1 MYFKLPQFITMVMNV
16 PPLWGHSGS
25 TGSFLYYSEDLNLYM
40 AGSIN
45 QVESRSKP
53 FRLMLRVMKAIQS
66 KMDEERA
73 RNQPLT
79 TDRQQRRKEW
89 PNKSI

>member
-1 MYFKLPQFITMVMNV
+1 MKA

-25 TGSFLYYSEDLNLYM
+25 TGSFLYYSDDLNLYI

-53 FRLMLRVMKAIQS
+53 FRLMLGVMKAIQS
-66 KMDEERA
+66 KKQVQESKTA
-73 RNQPLT
+73 NRNQFIT
-79 TDRQQRRKEW
+79 
-89 PNKSI
+89 NK